1 MRSIFIL
8 LSCLGIFFL
17 AACSNFP
24 ATGTATPAPTVFS
37 SPTQAQLPTS
47 THTQT
52 PSPTLAG
59 LKFCV
64 VPNLLN
70 LRSGPGTD
78 YSIVVI
84 EGQGTCGQATARDKD
99 ANWVYFITGNFSGWA
114 YAKYLSGEGDISSLP
129 IYTALT
135 LTPPAAGQPPGA
147 SPTITP

>member
-1 MRSIFIL
+1 M
-8 LSCLGIFFL
+8 GIVFL
-17 AACSNFP
+17 AACSNIL
-24 ATGTATPAPTVFS
+24 ANGTATPAPTEFS

-52 PSPTLAG
+52 PSPTLVG
-59 LKFCV
+59 LKYCV

-70 LRSGPGTD
+70 LRSGPGTE

-84 EGQGTCGQATARDKD
+84 QSQGTCGQATARDKD
-99 ANWVYFITGNFSGWA
+99 ASWVYFITDNYSGWA

-129 IYTALT
+129 LYTALT
-135 LTPPAAGQPPGA
+135 LTPPAAGQPTSA